1 MRVIT
6 SKEGVEEDD
15 RRRNKKHYMGN
26 YFSNALQRCAL
37 LVYVCC
43 SLNKRAAVLR
53 ISLSHK
59 DTQTENSISY
69 DIHVLY
75 WPPIILY
82 LTVNK
87 KPL

>member
-15 RRRNKKHYMGN
+15 RRRNKKQYMGN
-26 YFSNALQRCAL
+26 YFSNALQGCTL

-53 ISLSHK
+53 ISFSHK
-59 DTQTENSISY
+59 DTKTDNSIPYKLKLKVIIS
-69 DIHVLY
+69 
-75 WPPIILY
+75 IILQKVRY
-82 LTVNK
+82 KRT
-87 KPL
+87 

>member
-1 MRVIT
+1 
-6 SKEGVEEDD
+6 
-15 RRRNKKHYMGN
+15 MGN
-26 YFSNALQRCAL
+26 YFSNALQGCTL

-53 ISLSHK
+53 ISFSHK
-59 DTQTENSISY
+59 DTKTDNSIPY

-82 LTVNK
+82 LKVKLKIIISIILQKVRYKRT
-87 KPL
+87 